1 MPLRGSNG
9 RWNLRISGHMPAST
23 QLWLPPP
30 PDRMLSEAAWQSRW
44 FRRRSLDSS
53 ESSDATM
60 ANQASPSSGSGS
72 SEGVMSHINEGIHT
86 ASLAVREGREPSPM
100 SPVQSASPMWETPV
114 AVGSSR
120 DRLSGC
126 SRSKHSPL
134 PRCRACGERPTAFS
148 VPNRGSRRVGA
159 LQYKPHDDQR
169 AQTVTGLVG
178 PACASRIRRKHPV
191 GTARAEEGSAV

>member
-114 AVGSSR
+114 PWVAAETDWPGVPEASTLLFQ
-120 DRLSGC
+120 DVE
-126 SRSKHSPL
+126 
-134 PRCRACGERPTAFS
+134 RAASVPPPS